1 MNWALAF
8 YYVHSKTSCPQ
19 TSKPSQSSISPT
31 TRGISL
37 QHEVAYILHELLSF
51 NSAIPALFVASLSA
65 WLAYLALR
73 RRNISRNDIETSI
86 IGSILSQTVNTPP
99 SLQSQSPISQTS
111 SNFSTP
117 SENLPQL
124 PPIVLL
130 SDFNWEQRRTRPL
143 SSTTMADRDQS
154 TNE

>member
-1 MNWALAF
+1 M
-8 YYVHSKTSCPQ
+8 
-19 TSKPSQSSISPT
+19 SQLNTDAIIT
-31 TRGISL
+31 L
-37 QHEVAYILHELLSF
+37 V
-51 NSAIPALFVASLSA
+51 SAIPALFVASLSA